1 MAKHPA
7 DSVTTLEQLAARVSR
22 CRLCGS
28 AVTPPPILWARPGQR
43 NLLVGQ
49 APGVIEVE
57 LGLPFAGTAGRTLRR
72 WLAPLGVTDHESFLD
87 LFAVAAVIKCYPGR
101 IAGGRGDRVP
111 SRTERSNCLPWTNA
125 ALRLLDPRLVVPVG
139 RLAID
144 DWLGREALSDV
155 IGQRFE
161 VAGRVV
167 VPLPHPSGASS
178 WTNHP
183 AHRALIVRAVELIRE
198 AHVPPPLRSASA
210 DRLDP
215 AHQLGDGQVVGR
227 GPQQLEVEPAELAT
241 ARGVVDRAP
250 EA

>member
-1 MAKHPA
+1 VAKHPA
-7 DSVTTLEQLAARVSR
+7 DSVRTVAELRARVSR

-49 APGVIEVE
+49 APGVVEVDI
-57 LGLPFAGTAGRTLRR
+57 GLPFAGTAGRTLRR
-72 WLAPLGVTDHESFLD
+72 WLAPLGITDHESFLD
-87 LFAVAAVIKCYPGR
+87 LFAVAAVVKCYPGR
-101 IAGGRGDRVP
+101 IPGGRGDRVP
-111 SRTERSNCLPWTNA
+111 TRSERANCLPWTNA
-125 ALRLLDPRLVVPVG
+125 VVRLLDPRLVVPVG

-144 DWLGREALSDV
+144 DWIGRLPLSAV

-178 WTNHP
+178 WTNLP
-183 AHRALIVRAVELIRE
+183 AHRELIARAGE
-198 AHVPPPLRSASA
+198 LIAEASA
-210 DRLDP
+210 ERLDAP
-215 AHQLGDGQVVGR
+215 QELGDREVIGGGAQE
-227 GPQQLEVEPAELAT
+227 LELEPVDLAT
-241 ARGVVDRAP
+241 ACCVVDRAP

>member
-7 DSVTTLEQLAARVSR
+7 DSVRTVAALRARVAR

-28 AVTPPPILWARPGQR
+28 AVTPPPILWARAGQR

-49 APGVIEVE
+49 APGIVEVDI
-57 LGLPFAGTAGRTLRR
+57 GLPFAGTAGRTLRR
-72 WLAPLGVTDHESFLD
+72 WLAPLGVSDHESFLE
-87 LFAVAAVIKCYPGR
+87 LFAVAAVVKCYPGR
-101 IAGGRGDRVP
+101 VPEGRGDRVP
-111 SRTERSNCLPWTNA
+111 SRLERANCLPWTNA
-125 ALRLLDPRLVVPVG
+125 VVRLLDPRLVVPVG

-144 DWLGREALSDV
+144 DWIGRLPLSAV

-178 WTNHP
+178 WTNLP
-183 AHRALIVRAVELIRE
+183 AHRELIARAVELIAE
-198 AHVPPPLRSASA
+198 ASA
-210 DRLDP
+210 ERLDAP
-215 AHQLGDGQVVGR
+215 HELGDRKVIGGSAQE
-227 GPQQLEVEPAELAT
+227 LELEPVDLAT

>member
-1 MAKHPA
+1 VLKHPA
-7 DSVTTLEQLAARVSR
+7 HSVTTLEQLAARVSA

-49 APGVIEVE
+49 APGIVEVE
-57 LGLPFAGTAGRTLRR
+57 IGLPFAGTAGRTLRR
-72 WLAPLGVTDHESFLD
+72 WLAPLGVTDHASFLD

-101 IAGGRGDRVP
+101 TASGRGDRVP
-111 SRTERSNCLPWTNA
+111 SRSERANCLPWTNA

-144 DWLGREALSDV
+144 DWLGRKGLSEV

-161 VAGRVV
+161 VDGRVV

-178 WTNHP
+178 WTNVP
-183 AHRALIVRAVELIRE
+183 AHRELIARAVELIRE
-198 AHVPPPLRSASA
+198 AHVPPPGRRSSA
-210 DRLDP
+210 DGLDP
-215 AHQLGDGQVVGR
+215 AQQLGDGQVVRR
-227 GPQQLEVEPAELAT
+227 GPQQPEVEPTELAP
-241 ARGVVDRAP
+241 ARGVVDRTP
-250 EA
+250 ET

>member
-7 DSVTTLEQLAARVSR
+7 DSVRTVAELRARVSR

-49 APGVIEVE
+49 APGIVEVE
-57 LGLPFAGTAGRTLRR
+57 IGLPFAGTAGRTLRR

-87 LFAVAAVIKCYPGR
+87 LFAVAAVVKCYPGR
-101 IAGGRGDRVP
+101 IPGGRGDRVP
-111 SRTERSNCLPWTNA
+111 TRRERANCLPWTNA
-125 ALRLLDPRLVVPVG
+125 AVRLLDPRLVVPVG

-144 DWLGREALSDV
+144 DWIGRLPLSAV

-178 WTNHP
+178 WTNLP
-183 AHRALIVRAVELIRE
+183 AHRELIARAVELIAE
-198 AHVPPPLRSASA
+198 ASA
-210 DRLDP
+210 ERLDAP
-215 AHQLGDGQVVGR
+215 HELGDREVIGGGAQE
-227 GPQQLEVEPAELAT
+227 PELEPVELAT